1 MDKIQKQRWI
11 IWIDIKNE
19 MCSLEKQNAK
29 SVMKSSLG
37 EVLSR
42 SRD

>member
-11 IWIDIKNE
+11 IWIDMKNE
-19 MCSLEKQNAK
+19 MCSLEKQKAK

-37 EVLSR
+37 AVLSI
-42 SRD
+42 SQD